1 MLTTP
6 KQTAEEKQAS
16 DDSVDGAT
24 VYVYRDLPVATE
36 FPRSPGNIRREITDF
51 RVEEELGF
59 EPTDEGEHLLLR
71 VRRSNLTTREVQ
83 HRLAHEFGKEP
94 RDVGYI
100 GLKDKRSVAT
110 QWFSLPT
117 PAPSRPTSVPDVE
130 ILEQRRH
137 QRKLRRSD
145 DCQNWFEIRVRDV
158 DPETI
163 DFNKMQFVPNYF
175 GQQRFGRDGRNVTSA
190 MRWVEKGKPRISP
203 FLKSIYLSSLRSYV
217 FNLVL
222 AARVN
227 RGDWCEVIDGDV
239 VLDGLPSGPLWG
251 RGRLLTSGLAQ
262 QIEQDA
268 ANSVGP
274 VTEALEWVGL
284 KQARRSL
291 VVVPTYMDFEIDG
304 DVAVVC
310 FALPSGS
317 FATSV
322 LHECF
327 DLKDQLN

>member
-1 MLTTP
+1 MTTP
-6 KQTAEEKQAS
+6 KQTAEDKLAA

-24 VYVYRDLPVATE
+24 LHAWEDLPIATE
-36 FPRSPGNIRREITDF
+36 LPRSPGYIRREIADF
-51 RVEEELGF
+51 RVKEVLGF

-83 HRLAHEFGKEP
+83 YRLAHEFGIQP
-94 RDVGYI
+94 RDVGYL

-110 QWFSLPT
+110 QWFSLPV
-117 PAPSRPTSVPDVE
+117 PSPSRPTVVPDVE

-137 QRKLRRSD
+137 QRKLRPSD
-145 DCQNWFEIRVRDV
+145 GCQNWFEILIRDV
-158 DPETI
+158 NTETI
-163 DFNKMQFVPNYF
+163 DFNQMQFVPNYF
-175 GQQRFGRDGRNVTSA
+175 GQQRFGRDGRNVTGA
-190 MRWVEKGKPRISP
+190 MGWVEKGKPRISP

-222 AARVN
+222 ATRVN

-268 ANSVGP
+268 ANRVGP
-274 VTEALEWVGL
+274 VSEALEWVGL

-291 VVVPTYMDFEIDG
+291 VVAPTDMDCEING
-304 DVAVVC
+304 DVAVVR

-327 DLKDQLN
+327 DLQDQRN